1 MDACNGYFAKWN
13 KSDRGRQI
21 RCGFIYVRNPKT
33 AMNGQTE
40 RNGNRVIDTERREV
54 VARWPEGGRMSEISE
69 AD

>member
-1 MDACNGYFAKWN
+1 MWN
-13 KSDRGRQI
+13 L
-21 RCGFIYVRNPKT
+21 KT

-40 RNGNRVIDTERREV
+40 QNRNRVMDTERREV

>member
-1 MDACNGYFAKWN
+1 M
-13 KSDRGRQI
+13 
-21 RCGFIYVRNPKT
+21 RCGFIYVWNPKT